1 MKDKVDVL
9 KKGILVL
16 LPEPDDRG
24 RAIIYTNLSLMG
36 EGDTAEKVCHS
47 FALCLLVLLFERPHI
62 CYSLPI
68 LNTTDDSIVVAVV
81 FNTLCNGKAKLSKG
95 ELGGLMGIAL
105 SFCFWY
111 TDILFFLSTITIA
124 DPTKPVEWIRTLIQR
139 PRR

>member
-36 EGDTAEKVCHS
+36 EGDTAEKVCL
-47 FALCLLVLLFERPHI
+47 FFCTVYCWLLFERPHI

-95 ELGGLMGIAL
+95 
-105 SFCFWY
+105 
-111 TDILFFLSTITIA
+111 
-124 DPTKPVEWIRTLIQR
+124 K
-139 PRR
+139 